1 MVVTEVVG
9 ERGLGGGDGEGDEG
23 GADDAEHE
31 LQLAAAHGGRL
42 RAGVVVLLM
51 LVEAEVGARH
61 PGLDEVGVAEE
72 LVGAGGAASRSAEG
86 REHLLGNGHLQHRLQ
101 PVLALQIGA
110 QLPHLC
116 SSRSSFFF
124 SLV

>member
-1 MVVTEVVG
+1 MVVAEVVG

-31 LQLAAAHGGRL
+31 LQLGAGHGGGL
-42 RAGVVVLLM
+42 GAGVVVVLL
-51 LVEAEVGARH
+51 VGAQH

-72 LVGAGGAASRSAEG
+72 LAGAGAAAGGAEG
-86 REHLLGNGHLQHRLQ
+86 GEHLLGDGHLEHRLQ

-110 QLPHLC
+110 QLPHAEQQ
-116 SSRSSFFF
+116 
-124 SLV
+124 